1 MSKITTRQI
10 NELKDIFNDTVIRC
24 AGLIKHVSKPMQ
36 LDPGK
41 PVVEAHEYSHEY
53 YVIAEV
59 EALNIGPG
67 KHNFGSVEVIIDTD
81 SALESAGIFT
91 SLQKAKNDGVYVIFD
106 AAYLAVTENRALL
119 QGARAE
125 ITDIRRDG
133 YFNLISL
140 GKVAR

>member
-24 AGLIKHVSKPMQ
+24 AGIIKRVA
-36 LDPGK
+36 K
-41 PVVEAHEYSHEY
+41 PVHIDPEHSNIESHEYSQEY
-53 YVIAEV
+53 YVLAEV
-59 EALNIGPG
+59 EALNIGPT
-67 KHNFGSVEVIIDTD
+67 KDNFGSVEIIIDTD
-81 SALESAGIFT
+81 SALECAGIYT
-91 SLQKAKNDGVYVIFD
+91 SLKKASDDGVYVIFD
-106 AAYLAVTENRALL
+106 AAYLAVTDNRALL

-125 ITDIRRDG
+125 ITDIKRDG